1 MCGMRRMTRE
11 CTRDVLAMRQGRNP
25 IPALQSSA
33 AEGRYAVIVVSL
45 WTGQEAS
52 ALRQALRMTIREFA
66 DYLGAAVRTVAK
78 WEALRSA
85 IVPGQVMQA
94 ALDTVL
100 ARASDEAKARFTMRL
115 DATESSASVPYSV
128 APAEKEDPTERR
140 AAIKAIGAGLAAVA
154 YLDTSGMFEQPAEQ
168 PDRADRVDSKLVSG
182 HEEVSMVLAGLYR
195 SADPRAV
202 LSVATAYADSV
213 LGLLGRPMAERERD
227 RLNVV
232 VVGVHAQTGLWACHA
247 GRWASAYRHLATACD
262 IAAAAS
268 HPSLHAQALGA
279 FSYLFSSAPRGGQ
292 GGEPARALALLDQ
305 ALDQAAS
312 ADGFTRGWLAT
323 WRADQ
328 HATLGNVRA
337 ALADVEA
344 ADQGLA
350 ASDDRTE
357 GFFSRPTY
365 GYGMDGHL
373 DSARAVTLALAGRGA
388 ESDQAFAHVFSSAKN
403 LRRRVCTFGHLAM
416 VRAAA
421 GEPEGACEALTRS
434 VDLARP
440 VGYAMGLE
448 RAAGVRARFDPRW
461 SDLPYVRELDERL
474 QLVV

>member
-1 MCGMRRMTRE
+1 
-11 CTRDVLAMRQGRNP
+11 
-25 IPALQSSA
+25 
-33 AEGRYAVIVVSL
+33 
-45 WTGQEAS
+45 
-52 ALRQALRMTIREFA
+52 MTIREFA
-66 DYLGAAVRTVAK
+66 EHLGVAVRTVAK
-78 WEALRSA
+78 WEALGLA
-85 IVPGQVMQA
+85 IVPVPVMQA

-100 ARASDEAKARFTMRL
+100 ARASDEAKARFSLRL
-115 DATESSASVPYSV
+115 DAIGDSASVSHSV
-128 APAEKEDPTERR
+128 APVDKEDTTERR
-140 AAIKAIGAGLAAVA
+140 AAIKAMGAGLAAFA
-154 YLDTSGMFEQPAEQ
+154 HWDTPGMFEHPTEQ
-168 PDRADRVDSKLVSG
+168 ADRADRVDGTLVSG

-195 SADPRAV
+195 SADPRVV
-202 LSVATAYADSV
+202 LPVANAYADSV
-213 LGLLGRPMAERERD
+213 LGLLGRPMAERD
-227 RLNVV
+227 RVSLNVV
-232 VVGVHAQTGLWACHA
+232 AVGVHAQTGLWACHA

-262 IAAAAS
+262 IAGAAS

-292 GGEPARALALLDQ
+292 GGDPRRALALLDQ

-328 HATLGNVRA
+328 HATLGHVRA

-344 ADQGLA
+344 ADLGLA
-350 ASDDRTE
+350 AGDDRTE

-373 DSARAVTLALAGRGA
+373 DSARAVTLALAGRGV

-421 GEPEGACEALTRS
+421 GEPEGACEALIRS
-434 VDLARP
+434 VELARP

-461 SDLPYVRELDERL
+461 SDLSFVRELDEYL
-474 QLVV
+474 QLVA

>member
-1 MCGMRRMTRE
+1 M
-11 CTRDVLAMRQGRNP
+11 
-25 IPALQSSA
+25 
-33 AEGRYAVIVVSL
+33 IVVGL

-66 DYLGAAVRTVAK
+66 EHLGVAVRTVAK
-78 WEALRSA
+78 WEALGA
-85 IVPGQVMQA
+85 AVVPVPVLQA

-100 ARASDEAKARFTMRL
+100 ARAADEAQSRFGML
-115 DATESSASVPYSV
+115 VAATGDSGRVSHAGAQGEQEHA
-128 APAEKEDPTERR
+128 TQRR
-140 AAIKAIGAGLAAVA
+140 DAIKAILAGAASVGLAAV
-154 YLDTSGMFEQPAEQ
+154 DGFEQLTGQ
-168 PDRADRVDSKLVSG
+168 PTRADRVDSALVSG
-182 HEEVSMVLAGLYR
+182 HEELAMLLAGLYC

-202 LSVATAYADSV
+202 LPMAAAYAESV
-213 LGLLGRPMAERERD
+213 LGLLDRPMADRD
-227 RLNVV
+227 RARLTVV

-247 GRWASAYRHLATACD
+247 GRWASAYRQLATACD
-262 IAAAAS
+262 VAAAAH
-268 HPSLHAQALGA
+268 HPALHAQALGA
-279 FSYLFSSAPRGGQ
+279 FSYLFSSAPRGGR
-292 GGEPARALALLDQ
+292 GGDPSRALALLDQ
-305 ALDQAAS
+305 ALGQAAG

-328 HATLGNVRA
+328 HATIGDVRA

-344 ADQGLA
+344 ADRGLA
-350 ASDDRTE
+350 AGDDRTE

-373 DSARAVTLALAGRGA
+373 GSARAVALALAGRGT
-388 ESDQAFAHVFSSAKN
+388 ESDQAFTRVLASAKN
-403 LRRRVCTFGHLAM
+403 LRRQVCTFGHLAM

-434 VDLARP
+434 VELAGP

-461 SDLPYVRELDERL
+461 SDLACVRELDERL
-474 QLVV
+474 RLPA